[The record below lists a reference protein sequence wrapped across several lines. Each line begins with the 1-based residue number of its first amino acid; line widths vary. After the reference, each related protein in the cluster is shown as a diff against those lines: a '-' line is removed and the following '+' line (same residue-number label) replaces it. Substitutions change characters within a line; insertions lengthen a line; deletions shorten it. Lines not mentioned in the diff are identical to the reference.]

1 MRSLFIYKRTSLL
14 LMNKNL
20 RITLFILIPVVF
32 IGAFLLRNSFS
43 GSQEGPAISNV
54 SPAGNPNANLLGVR
68 AVKLA
73 SQSFSNRIFTTGS
86 VIANEEVQ
94 LRPESSGRITGLTLD
109 EGRSV
114 RKGDL
119 LVKIND
125 ADLKAQLHRT
135 ELQLELA
142 QLREERQ
149 KNLLQNRAIAQED
162 YDVAL
167 NQVNTIK
174 AEIELIKAQID
185 KTEIRAPF
193 DGVIG
198 LRNVSEGSYISPN
211 TIIATLQDFST
222 VKIDFSIPER
232 YAAYIRAGDKI
243 SFTRQGSDQRYEGT
257 IMAIEPRIDQAT
269 RTLLLRAEAP
279 NPGRAIIPGAFAEIQ
294 FQLREIPN
302 AIMVPSESVIPELGG
317 NSIFI
322 LRDGV
327 ASRRSILTG
336 TRTETLVQ
344 VLDGLA
350 DGDTILTTGILQLR
364 EGMPVRVTELIDQ
377 SNQEL

>member
-1 MRSLFIYKRTSLL
+1 
-14 LMNKNL
+14 MNKNF
-20 RITLFILIPVVF
+20 RIALFILIPVVF
-32 IGAFLLRNSFS
+32 IGAFLLRNVFFGEES
-43 GSQEGPAISNV
+43 GPAQNTV
-54 SPAGNPNANLLGVR
+54 SATTDPNANLLGVR
-68 AVKLA
+68 VVKLVA
-73 SQSFSNRIFTTGS
+73 QSFSNRIYTTGS

-94 LRPESSGRITGLTLD
+94 LRPESSGRITSLTLD
-109 EGRSV
+109 EGRAV
-114 RKGDL
+114 KKGDL

-125 ADLKAQLHRT
+125 ADLQAQLLRT

-142 QLREERQ
+142 ELREERQ
-149 KNLLQNRAIAQED
+149 KNLLENRAIAQED

-174 AEIELIKAQID
+174 AEIELIKAEID

-211 TIIATLQDFST
+211 TIIATLQDFNR

-232 YAAYIRAGDKI
+232 YAAYIRAGDTI
-243 SFTRQGSDQRYEGT
+243 TFTRQGSDQRYEGK

-269 RTLLLRAEAP
+269 RTLLLRAEAS
-279 NPGRAIIPGAFAEIQ
+279 NPGQAIIPGAFTEIQ

-302 AIMVPSESVIPELGG
+302 AIMVPSEAVIPELGG
-317 NSIFI
+317 NSIFV

-327 ASRRSILTG
+327 ASRKSIQTG

-344 VLDGLA
+344 VTEGLVE
-350 DGDTILTTGILQLR
+350 GDTILTTGILQLR

-377 SNQEL
+377 ANQEL

>member
-1 MRSLFIYKRTSLL
+1 
-14 LMNKNL
+14 MNKNL
-20 RITLFILIPVVF
+20 RIALFILTPVIF
-32 IGAFLLRNSFS
+32 IGAFLLRDTIF
-43 GSQEGPAISNV
+43 SQESGPTPT
-54 SPAGNPNANLLGVR
+54 PASTSTNPNSNLLGVR
-68 AVKLA
+68 AIKLA
-73 SQSFSNRIFTTGS
+73 TQSFSNRIFTTGS

-94 LRPESSGRITGLTLD
+94 LRPESSGRITSLTLD
-109 EGRSV
+109 EGRAV
-114 RKGDL
+114 KKGDI

-125 ADLKAQLHRT
+125 ADLQAQLLRT

-142 QLREERQ
+142 ELREERQ
-149 KNLLQNRAIAQED
+149 KNLLENRAIAQED

-198 LRNVSEGSYISPN
+198 LRNVSEGSYISPT

-232 YAAYIRAGDKI
+232 YAAYIKSGDRI

-257 IMAIEPRIDQAT
+257 IMAIEPRIDRTT
-269 RTLLLRAEAP
+269 RTLLLRAQAP
-279 NPGRAIIPGAFAEIQ
+279 NPGRSIIPGAFAEIQ
-294 FQLREIPN
+294 FQLREIPD

-317 NSIFI
+317 NSIFV

-327 ASRRSILTG
+327 ARRKSIQTG

-344 VLDGLA
+344 VTDGLVE
-350 DGDTILTTGILQLR
+350 GDTILTTGILQLR

>member
-1 MRSLFIYKRTSLL
+1 
-14 LMNKNL
+14 MNKNL
-20 RITLFILIPVVF
+20 RIALFVLIPVVF
-32 IGAFLLRNSFS
+32 IGAFLLRDTLF
-43 GSQEGPAISNV
+43 QTDEGPSQSTEV
-54 SPAGNPNANLLGVR
+54 STANPNSNLLGVR
-68 AVKLA
+68 AIKLDT
-73 SQSFSNRIFTTGS
+73 QSFSNRIFTTGS

-94 LRPESSGRITGLTLD
+94 LRPESSGRITSLTLD
-109 EGRSV
+109 EGRAV
-114 RKGDL
+114 KKGEI

-125 ADLKAQLHRT
+125 ADLQAQLLRT

-142 QLREERQ
+142 ELREERQ
-149 KNLLQNRAIAQED
+149 KNLLENRAIAQED

-174 AEIELIKAQID
+174 AEIELIKAQIE

-198 LRNVSEGSYISPN
+198 LRNVSEGSYISP
-211 TIIATLQDFST
+211 TTVVATLQDFST

-232 YAAYIRAGDKI
+232 YAAFIQSGDKI

-269 RTLLLRAEAP
+269 RTLLLRAQAP
-279 NPGRAIIPGAFAEIQ
+279 NPGQAIIPGAFAEIQ
-294 FQLREIPN
+294 FQLREIPD
-302 AIMVPSESVIPELGG
+302 AIMVPSEAVIPELGG
-317 NSIFI
+317 NSIFV

-327 ASRRSILTG
+327 ASRKSIQTG
-336 TRTETLVQ
+336 TRTETEVQ
-344 VLDGLA
+344 VTEGLVA
-350 DGDTILTTGILQLR
+350 GDTILTTGILQLR

-377 SNQEL
+377 ANQEL